1 MSIGNHRIVT
11 PQQLAHAGIQDAE
24 QALRNLDLLQSA
36 LGRDQYEEFLPLF
49 LHTLAGTADP
59 DMALNNAERFVNGL
73 DDKAAF
79 LSLCRTNANL
89 FISLMTIFGASRFL
103 SSYSASAAPVVLE
116 ALQGPDYLTR
126 HADKSYFFD
135 RLDMLKV
142 DVESDVDFYRVL
154 RTFRKQE
161 MLRIGVRD
169 LLGKADLQETV
180 QELSS
185 LAEVCL
191 QAAYEWVDGNL
202 RKRHGTPQSTGP
214 DESSVPAGFAVIAMG
229 KLGGTE
235 LNFSS
240 DIDLMYVYSADGETG
255 GISSAGGSMSGI
267 ITNHQYFIKLAE
279 RLTSA
284 IGEKT
289 EDGFVF
295 RVDLRLRPE
304 GQRGPLAQSLNG
316 YEIYYESWGQT
327 WERSALLKA
336 RPVAGDTSV
345 GKEFMERIGPFVYRK
360 YLDYGA
366 IAEIKEMKK
375 KINAAV
381 HQKGSTF
388 RDVKLGYGG
397 IREIEFVIQALQ
409 LMHAGR
415 DRALRV
421 KSALKALHVL
431 SLKGLISHQEHESL
445 SKAYIFLRTVEH
457 RIQILDDLQTQ
468 TLPTEGQAL
477 RALARRS
484 GSVERG
490 REAES
495 FLRDYREYTRSV
507 RNIYDDLFAFTGEA
521 SAADE
526 MAGRYAFL
534 LDPEMSEQD
543 AMNALRQYG
552 FRDSAK
558 AYRNL
563 MLLREGT
570 AFVHQ
575 TPRSRKAFG
584 DIFPVLFEEL
594 VASPDPDMALNHMES
609 YLAAQDSWDALQSII
624 EQDRLVVK
632 IMIGI
637 FANSDYFSRML
648 VNSPEL
654 LEDLLD
660 ASRSVGVG
668 TKANFLSGLAAA
680 MEKGDVLPKKLDAI
694 RHFKHREEIRIGMA
708 DLLSRFPTP
717 VVSRMLSKLAE
728 GCLTAA
734 LDIATAET
742 ARRYNH
748 GDTWTG
754 LSVIGVGK
762 LGGRELTYASD
773 LDILFV
779 YAEDRSGKPPEG
791 LTVFEYSSKIAEK
804 TISYLTTMTREGFAY
819 RVDTRLRPMGSK
831 GTLVQSIAAFR
842 DYYSSHAATWERQA
856 LVNARFVAGDVD
868 VGREF
873 IASLEDLVYQDAA
886 PAVLARDVRNM
897 RMKMEHEIGK
907 ENAAHF
913 NIKQGTGGL
922 VDIEFIVQYLQLLHG
937 RSHCRVRIPGTYNA
951 LRALQKHKRIAPG
964 DYRTLERAYLFL
976 RLLESRMRIV
986 TNQATNDLT
995 RDPEHLRPLARR
1007 MGYQD
1012 DAVSAGQRMLSS
1024 YEEMSHEVREIFDRI
1039 IPESGKESD

>member
-11 PQQLAHAGIQDAE
+11 PPQLTHAGIQDAE
-24 QALRNLDLLQSA
+24 QALKNLDLLQSA
-36 LGRDQYEEFLPLF
+36 FGRDQFGEFLPPF
-49 LHTLAGTADP
+49 LHALAGTADP
-59 DMALNNAERFVNGL
+59 DMALNNAERFVSGL
-73 DDKAAF
+73 EDKAAF

-89 FISLMTIFGASRFL
+89 VTSLMTIFGASRFL
-103 SSYSASAAPVVLE
+103 STYSASAAPVVLE
-116 ALQGPDYLTR
+116 ALHNPDYLTGP
-126 HADKSYFFD
+126 ADKNHFSG
-135 RLDMLKV
+135 RLAMLKAP
-142 DVESDVDFYRVL
+142 VEQDADFYRVL

-161 MLRIGVRD
+161 MLRIGLRD

-180 QELSS
+180 QELSG
-185 LAEVCL
+185 LAEACL

-202 RKRHGTPQSTGP
+202 RKKHGTPRSTGP
-214 DESSVPAGFAVIAMG
+214 DGSPAGFAVIAMG
-229 KLGGTE
+229 KLGGRE

-255 GISSAGGSMSGI
+255 GISSSSGSMSGI
-267 ITNHQYFIKLAE
+267 ITNHQYFTKLAE
-279 RLTSA
+279 KLTSA
-284 IGEKT
+284 IGGKT

-336 RPVAGDTSV
+336 RPVAGVESV

-375 KINAAV
+375 RINAAV
-381 HQKGSTF
+381 HQKGAMF

-415 DRALRV
+415 DRGLRV
-421 KSALKALHVL
+421 NNALKALHVL
-431 SLKGLISHQEHESL
+431 SQKGLISHQEHELL

-468 TLPTEGQAL
+468 TLPTDELGL
-477 RALARRS
+477 RTLARRS

-490 REAES
+490 KETGS
-495 FLRDYREYTRSV
+495 FLRDYHEHTRAV
-507 RNIYDDLFAFTGEA
+507 RNIYDDLFAFTEEEPVAERG
-521 SAADE
+521 
-526 MAGRYAFL
+526 GRSYAFL
-534 LDPEMSEQD
+534 LDPETSEHD
-543 AMNALRQYG
+543 AMNALRQHG
-552 FRDSAK
+552 FRDSAR

-584 DIFPVLFEEL
+584 EMFPALFEEL
-594 VASPDPDMALNHMES
+594 VASPDPDMALNHLES

-637 FANSDYFSRML
+637 FSNSDYFSRML
-648 VNSPEL
+648 VSAPAL

-660 ASRSVGVG
+660 ASRSAGVG
-668 TKANFLSGLAAA
+668 TKADFFSGLTAA
-680 MEKGDVLPKKLDAI
+680 METGDVLSEKLDAL
-694 RHFKHREEIRIGMA
+694 RHVKHREEIRIGMA

-728 GCLTAA
+728 ACLTAS
-734 LDIATAET
+734 LDLAAAET
-742 ARRYNH
+742 ARRYNRA
-748 GDTWTG
+748 DSWTG
-754 LSVIGVGK
+754 LAVVGVGK
-762 LGGRELTYASD
+762 LGGREITYASD

-779 YAEDRSGKPPEG
+779 YAEDRSGTPPEG

-804 TISYLTTMTREGFAY
+804 TIAYLTTMTREGFAY
-819 RVDTRLRPMGSK
+819 RVDTRLRPTGSK
-831 GTLVQSIAAFR
+831 GPLVQSIAAFR
-842 DYYSSHAATWERQA
+842 DYYSSLAETWERQA
-856 LVNARFVAGDVD
+856 LVNARFVAGDAD

-886 PAVLARDVRNM
+886 PAALARDVRDM

-907 ENAAHF
+907 EDAAHF

-937 RSHCRVRIPGTYNA
+937 KSHCRVRIPGTYNA
-951 LRALQKHKRIAPG
+951 LRALQKNKLIAPD
-964 DYRTLERAYLFL
+964 DYRTLEQAYLFF

-995 RDPEHLRPLARR
+995 RDPDHLRPLARR
-1007 MGYQD
+1007 MGYED
-1012 DAVSAGQRMLSS
+1012 DAVSAGQKMLNS
-1024 YEEMSHEVREIFDRI
+1024 YEEVSQEVRGMFDRI
-1039 IPESGKESD
+1039 VPESGKKSD